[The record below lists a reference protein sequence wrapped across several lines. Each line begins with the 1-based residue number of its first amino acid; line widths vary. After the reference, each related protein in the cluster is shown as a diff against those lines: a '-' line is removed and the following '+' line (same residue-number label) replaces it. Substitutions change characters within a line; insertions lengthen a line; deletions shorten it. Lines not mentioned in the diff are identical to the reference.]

1 MARRIRSITTDPRYP
16 DFCARYRHNYR
27 LAALELFGKEPTWQ
41 QDLILDSVQQ
51 IGSKTTVTSGHGTG
65 KSDMT
70 SIIIMVFIMTMP
82 GARGILMAN
91 KIAQVQTG
99 VFKYVK
105 ENWKLC
111 CQRHPWLQNYFV
123 MTDTTFYEITGKGT
137 WTTVAKSCRRGNE
150 EALAGEHAEHML
162 IVVDEASGV
171 SDKAFGVVTG
181 AMTQED
187 NRILLLSQPTRPSG
201 YFYDTHHKLAK
212 TPDNPKGEYTAIC
225 LNSEESPLV
234 KPDFIRMKLA
244 EYGGRDSM
252 EYAIKVLGRFPRK
265 TDGFLLGL
273 DEIQRAQRRVVH
285 LAKGW
290 GWVALCDVGDGRD
303 KSIILIAQ
311 VSGERQHRRV
321 VGRKLMEMPGDCDP
335 VTFGRRINQECTF
348 DKYPNITIAVDA
360 QGIGSSTCRIL
371 EEAGHNVVRIRWGKP
386 MHAKQ
391 DKERFINKRAYASI
405 MAADAIK
412 QGRMR
417 PTAEFVVAEQGS
429 RIPFTLNEYG
439 QYVIMK
445 KPQMKSQLNIKSP
458 DHWDVYCFAWLV
470 DYVPANEELYY
481 DRAAGRANALQHLND
496 YDGEEMQR
504 AAGES

>member
-1 MARRIRSITTDPRYP
+1 MARVIRSITTDPRYP
-16 DFCARYRHNYR
+16 EFCARYRHNYR

-41 QDLILDSVQQ
+41 QDEILESVQEE
-51 IGSKTTVTSGHGTG
+51 GSKTTVTSGHGTG

-70 SIIIMVFIMTMP
+70 SIIIMTFIMTTP
-82 GARGILMAN
+82 GGRGILMAN
-91 KIAQVQTG
+91 KISQVQTG

-105 ENWKLC
+105 ENWKRA
-111 CQRHPWLQNYFV
+111 CQRAPWLQNYFV
-123 MTDTTFYEITGKGT
+123 MTDTTFYERTGKGT

-181 AMTQED
+181 AMTQKD

-201 YFYDTHHKLAK
+201 YFYDTHHKLAR
-212 TPDNPKGEYTAIC
+212 TSQNPNGEYNAIC

-234 KPDFIRMKLA
+234 TTEFIKMKLA

-273 DEIQRAQRRVVH
+273 DDIQRAQRRKVH

-290 GWVALCDVGDGRD
+290 GWMALCDVGNGRD
-303 KSIILIAQ
+303 KSVILICQ

-321 VGRKLMEMPGDCDP
+321 VGRKMLEMSGECDP
-335 VTFGRRINQECTF
+335 VTFGRRINAECTH

-360 QGIGSSTCRIL
+360 DGVGSSTCKIL

-386 MHAKQ
+386 MHARQ
-391 DKERFINKRAYASI
+391 DKERFINKRAYACI
-405 MAADAIK
+405 MAAEAVK
-412 QGRMR
+412 SGRMR
-417 PTAEFVVAEQGS
+417 PTADFVVAEQGS
-429 RIPFTLNEYG
+429 RIPFSMNEYG

-445 KPQMKSQLNIKSP
+445 KPQMRAQLNIKSP

-470 DYVPANEELYY
+470 DYVPANEDIDY
-481 DRAAGRANALQHLND
+481 DRAAGRANALAHLND
-496 YDGEEMQR
+496 YDGEVRQHAE
-504 AAGES
+504 GGG

>member
-1 MARRIRSITTDPRYP
+1 MAGGHKKRSITTDPRYR
-16 DFCARYRHNYR
+16 DFCARYRHNFR
-27 LAALELFGKEPTWQ
+27 LASLELFGKSPTWQ
-41 QDLILDSVQQ
+41 QDLILESVQKP
-51 IGSKTTVTSGHGTG
+51 GSKTTVTSGHGTG

-70 SIIIMVFIMTMP
+70 SIMIMIFLMTQP

-105 ENWKLC
+105 ENWKRC
-111 CQRHPWLQNYFV
+111 CERVPWLQNYFV
-123 MTDTTFYEITGKGT
+123 LTDTTFYEVTAKGN

-181 AMTQED
+181 AMTQAD
-187 NRILLLSQPTRPSG
+187 NRMLLLSQPTRPSG
-201 YFYDTHHKLAK
+201 YFYDTHHKLAR
-212 TPDNPKGEYTAIC
+212 TAANPDGEFNAIC

-234 KPDFIRMKLA
+234 TPAFIKMKLA

-252 EYAIKVLGRFPRK
+252 EYQIKVLGRFPRK

-273 DEIQRAQRRVVH
+273 DEVQRAQRRRVT

-290 GWVALCDVGDGRD
+290 GWIACCDVGNGRD
-303 KSIILIAQ
+303 KSVILIAQ
-311 VSGERQHRRV
+311 VSGERDRRRV
-321 VGRKLMEMPGDCDP
+321 VGRRLLEMDGSCDA
-335 VTFGRRINQECTF
+335 VTFGRRINLECTH

-360 QGIGSSTCRIL
+360 DGIGAATCRIL

-391 DKERFINKRAYASI
+391 DKDRFINKRAYACI
-405 MAADAIK
+405 QAADAIRS
-412 QGRMR
+412 GRMR
-417 PTAEFVVAEQGS
+417 PTSEFIVAEQAS

-445 KPQMKSQLNIKSP
+445 KPQMRAQLNIKSP
-458 DHWDVYCFAWLV
+458 DHWDVYCFAWLT
-470 DYVPANEELYY
+470 DYVPANENLDY
-481 DRAAGRANALQHLND
+481 DRAQSRAHALD
-496 YDGEEMQR
+496 YLKQFDSGEEEG
-504 AAGES
+504 AA

>member
-1 MARRIRSITTDPRYP
+1 MARTIRSIKTDPRYR

-27 LAALELFGKEPTWQ
+27 LAALELFGKSPTWQ
-41 QDLILDSVQQ
+41 QDDILNSVQQ

-65 KSDMT
+65 KSDMS
-70 SIIIMVFIMTMP
+70 SIILMVFIMTQP

-105 ENWKLC
+105 DNWKRC
-111 CQRHPWLQNYFV
+111 CDRMPWLQNYFV
-123 MTDTTFYEITGKGT
+123 LTDTTFYERTAKGT

-162 IVVDEASGV
+162 IIVDEASGV

-181 AMTQED
+181 AMTQRD

-212 TPDNPKGEYTAIC
+212 TSGNPKGEYTAIC

-234 KPDFIRMKLA
+234 TADFIRMKLA

-273 DEIQRAQRRVVH
+273 DDIQRAQRRKVQ

-290 GWVALCDVGDGRD
+290 GWMALCDVGNGRD
-303 KSIILIAQ
+303 KSVILICQ
-311 VSGERQHRRV
+311 VSGDRQHRRV
-321 VGRKLMEMPGDCDP
+321 VGRKMLEMSGDCDP
-335 VTFGRRINQECTF
+335 VSFGRRIAQEC
-348 DKYPNITIAVDA
+348 DPEKYPNITIAVDA
-360 QGIGSSTCRIL
+360 DGVGSATCKIL
-371 EEAGHNVVRIRWGKP
+371 EEMGHTVTRIRWGKP
-386 MHAKQ
+386 MHSRQ
-391 DKERFINKRAYASI
+391 DKDRFINKRAFACI

-412 QGRMR
+412 AGRMR
-417 PTAEFVVAEQGS
+417 PTSDFVVAEQGS
-429 RIPFTLNEYG
+429 RIPYSMNEYG

-445 KPQMKSQLNIKSP
+445 KPQMRAQLNIKSP

-470 DYVPANEELYY
+470 DYIPANEDNLY
-481 DRAAGRANALQHLND
+481 DRAAERAGALAHLEN
-496 YDGEEMQR
+496 YDKASGDD
-504 AAGES
+504 